1 MVGSTPAIPTGKYPA
16 RKEIMS
22 NRDKLK
28 VLSGLIASG
37 KDGYINA
44 IDEFSKEYKADP
56 SILPTEFG
64 DLSAKQ
70 TVVHFGAYLV
80 AHKGFNA
87 HQVYGYANVLS
98 AKSDKID
105 LTADKSVISSLLS
118 SLEIQIEKDNLSTA
132 NSNMALGKTQ
142 ENIAKGI
149 VADVQALT
157 AVVGAPTLNKSW
169 MLYVSQAVKELQ
181 ALLPVVEDA
190 KVEESVAV

>member
-22 NRDKLK
+22 NRDNLK
-28 VLSGLIASG
+28 RLTGLIASG
-37 KDGYINA
+37 KDGYVNS

-64 DLSAKQ
+64 ELSAKQ

-80 AHKGFNA
+80 AHKGFNS
-87 HQVYGYANVLS
+87 HQVYGYANVIS

-105 LTADKSVISSLLS
+105 LQADKSVISSLLS
-118 SLEIQIEKDNLSTA
+118 SLEVQMEKENINTA
-132 NSNMALGKTQ
+132 NSNITLGKTQ
-142 ENIAKGI
+142 ESLAKGI
-149 VADVQALT
+149 VADVKSLS
-157 AVVGAPTLNKSW
+157 AVVGVPTLNNSW
-169 MLYVSQAVKELQ
+169 MLYVSQAVEQLQ

-190 KVEESVAV
+190 EVKESVAV